1 MIWSNREEVLMSDQ
15 AFVVMQI
22 GEKGTP
28 ERKRADE
35 IYNFVIVPALKQF
48 DILPYRADL
57 DPSPGAITQK
67 MLSELVGASL
77 VIADLTGRNPN
88 VFYELGIAHSFGKPL
103 ISIADAVSSLPFD
116 AKDERVIELGEYSA
130 AGLTYAQG
138 ESAKAS
144 LVESLE
150 VVIAEGYMPPSP
162 LKEIAASRSVD
173 QLAPENPLAAEMSQI
188 RETVE
193 EIRRRVG
200 PSRIVPRS
208 VSADIKALRSV
219 VSRNRNLLD
228 SKDIEMLTTEHTSNG
243 QDIWAKELA
252 KEIGEVETP
261 TEGAAGA
268 SSASPTDP
276 WGSAAPASD
285 PWAPVPS
292 PKGAV
297 YEEPPF

>member
-1 MIWSNREEVLMSDQ
+1 MSDQ

-48 DILPYRADL
+48 GILPYRADL

-67 MLSELVGASL
+67 MLSELVEASL

-116 AKDERVIELGEYSA
+116 AKDERVIELGEYLA

-144 LVESLE
+144 LVESLG
-150 VVIAEGYMPPSP
+150 VVLADGYLPPSP

-173 QLAPENPLAAEMSQI
+173 QLAPDNPLAAEMTQI
-188 RETVE
+188 RESVE
-193 EIRRRVG
+193 DIRRRMA
-200 PSRIVPRS
+200 PSRIVPGW

-219 VSRNRNLLD
+219 VSRNRIVLD
-228 SKDIEMLTTEHTSNG
+228 ARDIEMLTTGHTSNS
-243 QDIWAKELA
+243 QDNWVKDLA
-252 KEIGEVETP
+252 KEIGVEDILA
-261 TEGAAGA
+261 EGAAGA
-268 SSASPTDP
+268 SPADP
-276 WGSAAPASD
+276 WGAAVPASD
-285 PWAPVPS
+285 PWKTVPT
-292 PKGAV
+292 PKGVA
-297 YEEPPF
+297 YEEEPPF